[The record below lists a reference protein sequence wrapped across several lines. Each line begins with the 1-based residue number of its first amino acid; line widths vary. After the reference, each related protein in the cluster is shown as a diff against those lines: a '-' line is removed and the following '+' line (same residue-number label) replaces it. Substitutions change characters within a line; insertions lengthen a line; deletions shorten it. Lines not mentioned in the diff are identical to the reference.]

1 MNPEAERF
9 QANLANALER
19 NWGWF
24 LALGIVWI
32 ILGTTAI
39 IAPYIATLTIELL
52 VGSLFLVGGIAQLVQ
67 AFTGRNW
74 KGFALHTFGA
84 ILAVVAGGLLLWY
97 PLGGVITLTL
107 LLVAFFIA
115 DGVFKIMLA
124 LQVRPERNWGWL
136 LFSGIIALILAGL
149 IWAKFPGSAAWAI
162 GLLVG
167 INMIFGGW
175 TLVMLAMAARSV
187 ASRTI
192 PQTS

>member
-74 KGFALHTFGA
+74 KGFALHILGA
-84 ILAVVAGGLLLWY
+84 ILAVVAGGLLLWS

-107 LLVAFFIA
+107 LLIAYFIA
-115 DGVFKIMLA
+115 DGMFKIMLA
-124 LQVRPERNWGWL
+124 FQVRPELNWGWL
-136 LFSGIIALILAGL
+136 LFSGIIAMILAGL
-149 IWAKFPGSAAWAI
+149 IWANFPGSAAWAI

-167 INMIFGGW
+167 INMIFGSW

-187 ASRTI
+187 AS
-192 PQTS
+192 QTS

>member
-1 MNPEAERF
+1 MNIGAEGIRRKV
-9 QANLANALER
+9 ADALAK

-32 ILGTTAI
+32 MLGTTAI

-74 KGFALHTFGA
+74 KGFALHTLGA

-107 LLVAFFIA
+107 LLIAYFTA

-124 LQVRPERNWGWL
+124 LQVRPEQNWGWL
-136 LFSGIIALILAGL
+136 LFSGIIAMILAGL
-149 IWAKFPGSAAWAI
+149 IWANFPGSAAWAI

-187 ASRTI
+187 TS
-192 PQTS
+192 QTSPETS

>member
-1 MNPEAERF
+1 MNIGAEGIRRKI
-9 QANLANALER
+9 ADALAK

-24 LALGIVWI
+24 LGLGIVWI
-32 ILGTTAI
+32 VLGTTAI
-39 IAPYIATLTIELL
+39 IAPYMATLTIELL

-74 KGFALHTFGA
+74 KGFALHILGA
-84 ILAVVAGGLLLWY
+84 ILAVVAGGLLLWS

-107 LLVAFFIA
+107 LLIAYFIA
-115 DGVFKIMLA
+115 DGMFKIMLA
-124 LQVRPERNWGWL
+124 FQVRPELNWGWL
-136 LFSGIIALILAGL
+136 LFSGIIAMILAGL
-149 IWAKFPGSAAWAI
+149 IWANFPGSAAWAI

-187 ASRTI
+187 AS
-192 PQTS
+192 QTS

>member
-1 MNPEAERF
+1 MNIGTEGIRHKVAD
-9 QANLANALER
+9 ALAK

-74 KGFALHTFGA
+74 KGFALHTLGA
-84 ILAVVAGGLLLWY
+84 ILAVVAGGLLLWS

-107 LLVAFFIA
+107 LLIAYFIA

-124 LQVRPERNWGWL
+124 FQVRPELNWGWL
-136 LFSGIIALILAGL
+136 LFSGIIAMILAGL
-149 IWAKFPGSAAWAI
+149 IWANFPGSAAWAI

-187 ASRTI
+187 AS
-192 PQTS
+192 QTS